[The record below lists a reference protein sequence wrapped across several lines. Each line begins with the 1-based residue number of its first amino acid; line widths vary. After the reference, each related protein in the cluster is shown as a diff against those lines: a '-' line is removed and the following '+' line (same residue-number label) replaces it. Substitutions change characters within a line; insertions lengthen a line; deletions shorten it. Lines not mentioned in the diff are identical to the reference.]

1 MDIMY
6 LHAQSLSHVQ
16 SLSTPLTVAPLSWN
30 PPGKNT
36 GVGSHPFSRDL
47 PDPGIELWSPAL
59 QADSLPLSHQGSI
72 MEHTLYYT
80 VILKWKQ
87 WQTLFSWAPKSLK
100 KVAVTMKLKNKNKK
114 THLLVGRKA
123 MTKLDCVLKSR
134 DTILSA
140 KVHMLRVMV
149 FPVVNSHNKDVIVE
163 S

>member
-1 MDIMY
+1 MDIMC

-16 SLSTPLTVAPLSWN
+16 SFSTPLTVAPLSWN

-36 GVGSHPFSRDL
+36 GEGSHPFSRDL

-59 QADSLPLSHQGSI
+59 QADSLLLSHQGSI
-72 MEHTLYYT
+72 MEHALYYT

-87 WQTLFSWAPKSLK
+87 WQTLFSWAPKLLK
-100 KVAVTMKLKNKNKK
+100 KVAVAMKLKKK
-114 THLLVGRKA
+114 KKHSHLLVGRKA
-123 MTKLDCVLKSR
+123 MTKLVCVLKSR
-134 DTILSA
+134 DTILPA
-140 KVHMLRVMV
+140 KVHMLKVMV